1 MLYEVLKKKAKVILH
16 KQSFNSKWYL
26 KQYVST
32 YVGHHQVFPWR
43 NNVQFICVQYVHGGS
58 VSAWRVS
65 WTVLPVQRVWGLV
78 ACILA
83 LCTHCL
89 ENRVVGNGVVVV

>member
-32 YVGHHQVFPWR
+32 YVGHHQVFP
-43 NNVQFICVQYVHGGS
+43 
-58 VSAWRVS
+58 
-65 WTVLPVQRVWGLV
+65 
-78 ACILA
+78 
-83 LCTHCL
+83 
-89 ENRVVGNGVVVV
+89 